1 MQGTPNYS
9 IFKNNV
15 PLRQSHEEH
24 QWRSTMEHRF
34 DSLYTEFRSVN
45 SQIGELLAIVKTGM
59 TESLEDNHAPGIAGV
74 QDGCAR
80 RRGEVDPRSPC
91 MYDLL

>member
-1 MQGTPNYS
+1 
-9 IFKNNV
+9 
-15 PLRQSHEEH
+15 
-24 QWRSTMEHRF
+24 MEHRF